1 MLAETFSD
9 QCSGGVGKSED
20 SNSGKVNGDV
30 AIGEAED
37 DGDADGEEKFSER
50 KTIDA
55 VENLTEGWFLPT
67 DEKEAGN
74 GEGGEEIDLPILG
87 EKPGKSEADHAHA
100 EVDRFSAGFRGKS
113 EMMDDGHQCSEQ
125 GDDEEEIHGVSSTRK
140 RE

>member
-1 MLAETFSD
+1 VLAAAFPD

-20 SNSGKVNGDV
+20 SNGGQVDGDV

-37 DGDADGEEKFSER
+37 DGDADWEEKFSER

-55 VENLTEGWFLPT
+55 VENFTECWFLPT

-74 GEGGEEIDLPILG
+74 GESGEEIDLPISG
-87 EKPGKSEADHAHA
+87 EEPGEGEADHAHA
-100 EVDRFSAGFRGKS
+100 EVDRFSARFRGKG
-113 EMMDDGHQCSEQ
+113 EMVDDGHQCSEQ
-125 GDDEEEIHGVSSTRK
+125 GDDEEEIHEISSTRK